1 MCGLLLVSILVAY
14 CIMIVKE
21 KKYFRI
27 NKYLKNGKK
36 FPLGIFISLH
46 RQQNTVAIGKDKSFL
61 NFLLDSRIQTRSKN
75 DRSGKIQ
82 EAQKF

>member
-1 MCGLLLVSILVAY
+1 MYRKNLFIAKRLKNNNLVTQPLKWYSVSLSKLQWVCGLLVSILVAY

-36 FPLGIFISLH
+36 FPFS
-46 RQQNTVAIGKDKSFL
+46 
-61 NFLLDSRIQTRSKN
+61 
-75 DRSGKIQ
+75 
-82 EAQKF
+82 